1 MEKKLNKKNL
11 IKDSDDM
18 FFELMGNSENIGD
31 FNKMM
36 EVMQKKYIMS
46 FSFFNSFLFLLHK
59 ETKKYLNE
67 KERNYLKQ
75 LFGMELTDQNISEML
90 LGKIKYD
97 PIKKRFYES
106 DKRVRIDLRK
116 GKIYEINDQRKGKRN
131 RREKHL

>member
-97 PIKKRFYES
+97 PIKKRLYES

-116 GKIYEINDQRKGKRN
+116 GKIYEINDQR
-131 RREKHL
+131 

>member
-36 EVMQKKYIMS
+36 EVMQRKYIMS

-67 KERNYLKQ
+67 KERNDLKQ
-75 LFGMELTDQNISEML
+75 LFGMEFSDQNISEML

-97 PIKKRFYES
+97 PIKKKFYES
-106 DKRVRIDLRK
+106 DKRVRIHLTK
-116 GKIYEINDQRKGKRN
+116 EGKIGKVYEISDQK
-131 RREKHL
+131 